1 MVDAQHRRTR
11 EAGDNLPPLVHRRCR
26 VRAESRGVAHGAYAR
41 PQWRRTES
49 LEAARRVEEAARAV
63 YDGISMR
70 MLTDYLPNS
79 DQLAT
84 RLDVLFGSKTVR
96 GEWLVVIANRI

>member
-1 MVDAQHRRTR
+1 MATAD
-11 EAGDNLPPLVHRRCR
+11 LVMPTK
-26 VRAESRGVAHGAYAR
+26 A
-41 PQWRRTES
+41 
-49 LEAARRVEEAARAV
+49 VEEAARAV
-63 YDGISMR
+63 YDGISLR

-96 GEWLVVIANRI
+96 GEWLVVVANKL